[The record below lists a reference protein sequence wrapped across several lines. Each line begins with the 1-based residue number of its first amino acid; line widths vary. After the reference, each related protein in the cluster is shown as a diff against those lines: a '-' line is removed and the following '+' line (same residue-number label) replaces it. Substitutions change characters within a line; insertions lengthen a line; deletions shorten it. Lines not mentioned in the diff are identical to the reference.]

1 MEKYFVKDTI
11 KLESLRDVLKL
22 FIKVKASSKGY
33 KLSEAFLN
41 LIVDFHFF
49 GFGKDTYDLHLSCS
63 ETNPKSYFK
72 SIATIDNS
80 KSYLKKIGIIDKDEY
95 IISSEY
101 IPDKVT
107 LDDKY
112 FLTLRLYHD

>member
-1 MEKYFVKDTI
+1 MGNFYVKDTI

-41 LIVDFHFF
+41 LIVDFHFY
-49 GFGKDTYDLHLSCS
+49 GFSKNTYDIHLSGVDKD
-63 ETNPKSYFK
+63 PKGHFK

-80 KSYLKKIGIIDKDEY
+80 KTYLRKIGIIDKNEY

-101 IPDKVT
+101 LPKITENDKC
-107 LDDKY
+107 Y
-112 FLTLRLYHD
+112 LTLMIKHD